1 MTCMRTTEITNPG
14 DCSQALLDS
23 QCAADCVA
31 AGVPIPPDVA
41 QRIRKRA
48 DQARQEV
55 LAVHGVQDIG
65 VGIIREIRGELPE
78 P

>member
-1 MTCMRTTEITNPG
+1 MTYMKTTECTKSG
-14 DCSQALLDS
+14 ERSQALLDA
-23 QCAADCVA
+23 QCVADCVA
-31 AGVPIPPDVA
+31 AGVPVPSDVG

-55 LAVHGVQDIG
+55 LAAHGVQDIG
-65 VGIIREIRGELPE
+65 VGIIREIRGDLPE